1 MKETKNMARET
12 ESDNRG
18 KKGILR
24 IGSVVVN
31 IVLLLAILLVV
42 FSAISRRNNNGIILG
57 PFGSAVVLTGSM
69 EPSIK
74 TGSLILIKK
83 VPDESLRIGDV
94 ITFRPL
100 NNSSVLLTHR
110 IIDVDREMPSF
121 ITQGDANKTPD
132 NGYVYPDSI
141 VGKVIVAIPKLGSF
155 MNYLKTPQGMIIFV
169 VIIVLL
175 QALWYMIPKKTKN
188 NNENENDKGVNSQ

>member
-1 MKETKNMARET
+1 MKETKDMTRET
-12 ESDNRG
+12 ESDKRG
-18 KKGILR
+18 KKTVLR
-24 IGSVVVN
+24 IGSCVVN
-31 IVLLLAILLVV
+31 IVLVLAILLVV
-42 FSAISRRNNNGIILG
+42 FSAISGRNNNGIMLG

-83 VPDESLRIGDV
+83 VPDESLKIDDV

-110 IIDVDREMPSF
+110 IIDIDGEIPSF
-121 ITQGDANKTPD
+121 ITKGDANKTPD
-132 NGYVYPDSI
+132 NGYVYTDSI

-175 QALWYMIPKKTKN
+175 QALWYMIPKKSKN